1 MPEWMM
7 IGLALVVT
15 ATTVLLVNRFLAA
28 RKNSAKD

>member
-28 RKNSAKD
+28 RKKSTEE